1 MQAPRFCL
9 GAVLVI
15 ALLAG
20 FRTRSDEPAKEVKAD
35 FVLKVEG
42 KLTADDPKD
51 AVRKDSYCKVHTVKL
66 EKDVVYRIDL
76 ISTQFDAYLRLE
88 DAAYGAAIRQEI
100 HARAG
105 RDVSIGAVYTTLDR
119 LETKGLVRSSIGA
132 PTAQRGGRR
141 RKLYAIQP
149 AGLAAL
155 RQAHRAIAAMAEGL
169 EARLEAK

>member
-1 MQAPRFCL
+1 MWWKSETPL
-9 GAVLVI
+9 GDFEQLVLLGV
-15 ALLAG
+15 
-20 FRTRSDEPAKEVKAD
+20 
-35 FVLKVEG
+35 
-42 KLTADDPKD
+42 
-51 AVRKDSYCKVHTVKL
+51 
-66 EKDVVYRIDL
+66 
-76 ISTQFDAYLRLE
+76 LRLE

-119 LETKGLVRSSIGA
+119 LETKGLVRSWMGA

-141 RKLYAIQP
+141 RKFYGVQP

-155 RQAHRAIAAMAEGL
+155 RQAYRAIAAMADGL